1 MPLDQVLMAIALS
14 TYIVG
19 AIALIAYFFSRAEWQ
34 RNLGAPLIIAG
45 CVAQFAQLV
54 ARYELTHIWPLL
66 NLYGSL
72 SLFSAMS
79 VLIFIIFAFRY
90 RLWFAGGF
98 VVAIASVFL
107 AYGLTWNEGTLPAV
121 PSLQS
126 YWAKIHVPIVVSSYA
141 AFTVAAVLSALYLLK
156 HYFDR
161 SLTTRKATAAF
172 ATAGGPAAGIS
183 AMQFESADAM
193 RLRRDTPSIEVAAE
207 GGNMAARWFKTLPTL
222 AQLDVLMYRVVAVGL
237 PLLTIG
243 IITGAWWAK
252 EAWGAYWQ
260 WDPKETAALAL
271 WIYYAIYMHLH
282 TRNAWRGVRSA
293 WLGVWGLP
301 LMMFVYLGVNVFIGN
316 GSLHSYKLVATCFS
330 VCVLCDKVEQRSL
343 LRRIA
348 SRKICDDAGVRCRC
362 IGIHLHGRSGA
373 DECGEKLIPLSAR
386 RRIVNTTAE

>member
-1 MPLDQVLMAIALS
+1 MNHAMPLDQVLMVIALS
-14 TYIVG
+14 TYVIGSLV
-19 AIALIAYFFSRAEWQ
+19 LVMYFFSREEWQ
-34 RNLGAPLIIAG
+34 RNLGAPLVIAG

-54 ARYELTHIWPLL
+54 ARYELTGVWPLL

-72 SLFSAMS
+72 SFFSAMS
-79 VLIFIIFAFRY
+79 VLIFILFAFRY

-98 VVAIASVFL
+98 VVAIAALFL

-156 HYFDR
+156 YYFDR
-161 SLTTRKATAAF
+161 SFQARLE
-172 ATAGGPAAGIS
+172 PAAALATPTSITTSSQMTIQS
-183 AMQFESADAM
+183 AVQI
-193 RLRRDTPSIEVAAE
+193 RVRRDTPAIEAAAE
-207 GGNMAARWFKTLPTL
+207 SGNIVARWLSTLPAL
-222 AQLDVLMYRVVAVGL
+222 AQIDVLIYRVVAVGL
-237 PLLTIG
+237 PLLTVG

-271 WIYYAIYMHLH
+271 WIFYAIYMHLH

-301 LMMFVYLGVNVFIGN
+301 LMLFVYLGVNIVIGN
-316 GSLHSYKLVATCFS
+316 GSQHSYKL
-330 VCVLCDKVEQRSL
+330 
-343 LRRIA
+343 
-348 SRKICDDAGVRCRC
+348 
-362 IGIHLHGRSGA
+362 
-373 DECGEKLIPLSAR
+373 
-386 RRIVNTTAE
+386 

>member
-1 MPLDQVLMAIALS
+1 MIARMPLDQVLMAIALS

-19 AIALIAYFFSRAEWQ
+19 AIVLIAYFFSRAEWQ
-34 RNLGAPLIIAG
+34 RNLGVPLVIAG
-45 CVAQFAQLV
+45 CIAQFAQLA
-54 ARYELTHIWPLL
+54 ARFELTHIWPLL

-98 VVAIASVFL
+98 VVAIASLFL

-141 AFTVAAVLSALYLLK
+141 AFTVAAVISALYLLK
-156 HYFDR
+156 YYFDR
-161 SLTTRKATAAF
+161 TLTARRATAAL
-172 ATAGGPAAGIS
+172 ATAPSGGATMS
-183 AMQFESADAM
+183 VMRFEERDTVL
-193 RLRRDTPSIEVAAE
+193 LRRDTPAIESAAE
-207 GGNMAARWFKTLPTL
+207 EGNAAARWLRTLPTL
-222 AQLDVLMYRVVAVGL
+222 AQLDVLIYRVVAVGL

-271 WIYYAIYMHLH
+271 WIFYAIYMHLH
-282 TRNAWRGVRSA
+282 TRHAWRGVRSA
-293 WLGVWGLP
+293 WLGVFGLP
-301 LMMFVYLGVNVFIGN
+301 LMMFVYLGVNVVIGN
-316 GSLHSYKLVATCFS
+316 GSMHSYKL
-330 VCVLCDKVEQRSL
+330 
-343 LRRIA
+343 
-348 SRKICDDAGVRCRC
+348 
-362 IGIHLHGRSGA
+362 
-373 DECGEKLIPLSAR
+373 
-386 RRIVNTTAE
+386 

>member
-1 MPLDQVLMAIALS
+1 MTSAMPLDQVLMAIALS
-14 TYIVG
+14 TYLVG
-19 AIALIAYFFSRAEWQ
+19 ALVLIMYFFSRAEWQ
-34 RNLGAPLIIAG
+34 RNLGVPLIITG
-45 CVAQFAQLV
+45 CVAQFAQLA
-54 ARYELTHIWPLL
+54 ARYELTHVWPLL

-79 VLIFIIFAFRY
+79 VLIFIAFAFRY

-141 AFTVAAVLSALYLLK
+141 AFTVAAVLSAIYLLK
-156 HYFDR
+156 FYFDR
-161 SLTTRKATAAF
+161 SLQARTAVRVAA
-172 ATAGGPAAGIS
+172 ATAGGPELSLSEMQGPAAIRV
-183 AMQFESADAM
+183 Q
-193 RLRRDTPSIEVAAE
+193 RDTPSIEVAAAA
-207 GGNMAARWFKTLPTL
+207 GDAVARWWNTLPTL
-222 AQLDVLMYRVVAVGL
+222 AQLDVLIYRVVAVGL
-237 PLLTIG
+237 PLLTVG

-271 WIYYAIYMHLH
+271 WIFYAIYMHLH

-301 LMMFVYLGVNVFIGN
+301 LMLFVYLGVNIVIGN
-316 GSLHSYKLVATCFS
+316 GSQHSYKL
-330 VCVLCDKVEQRSL
+330 
-343 LRRIA
+343 
-348 SRKICDDAGVRCRC
+348 
-362 IGIHLHGRSGA
+362 
-373 DECGEKLIPLSAR
+373 
-386 RRIVNTTAE
+386 